1 MSMNPKNR
9 NKIISLFAILILV
22 MGCYKNEDEILAM
35 LKEIRQQNETL
46 RGQVTRL
53 QQTADSVSNALKLA
67 NNNIN
72 NIDKKVDSIR
82 TQLSLV
88 LTQINSLNLQM
99 SQANSNISDI
109 QKKLVELQ
117 QKCTDLYN
125 LLLQYIN
132 GTKISIG
139 DKVNGGIVFYVDT
152 SGKHGLVAADQDQ
165 SGGGTEWGC
174 YCVAISGTDTSFGK
188 GAANTVKI
196 VQQCSQA
203 TYAAKICDNLILNG
217 YSDWYLPSNGEL
229 RLMYLNLK
237 QKGLG
242 NFLTT
247 VPYWTSC
254 TASYGSCGINGGA
267 FTFNFNTGTTISE
280 YRAGYAGT
288 GAVRAIRSF

>member
-1 MSMNPKNR
+1 MFKNSKNR
-9 NKIISLFAILILV
+9 NKLLTLIGVLILV
-22 MGCYKNEDEILAM
+22 VGCYKNEDEILA
-35 LKEIRQQNETL
+35 LIKEIRGQNENL
-46 RGQVTRL
+46 RVQVTRL

-67 NNNIN
+67 NSNIS
-72 NIDKKVDSIR
+72 NIDKKVDSIKI
-82 TQLSLV
+82 QLSSV
-88 LTQINSLNLQM
+88 LTQINALNLQLT
-99 SQANSNISDI
+99 QANANIADI
-109 QKKLVELQ
+109 QKKISELQ
-117 QKCTDLYN
+117 LKCTDLYN

-132 GTKISIG
+132 GTKIAVG

-174 YCVAISGTDTSFGK
+174 YCTAITGTDTSFGK
-188 GAANTVKI
+188 GAANTLKI

-203 TYAAKICDNLILNG
+203 NYAAKICDNLILNG

-229 RLMYLNLK
+229 NLMYLNLK
-237 QKGLG
+237 QKGIG
-242 NFLTT
+242 NFLTS
-247 VPYWTSC
+247 VPYWSSC

-267 FTFNFNTGTTISE
+267 YTFNFSNGTTVSE

>member
-1 MSMNPKNR
+1 
-9 NKIISLFAILILV
+9 
-22 MGCYKNEDEILAM
+22 
-35 LKEIRQQNETL
+35 
-46 RGQVTRL
+46 
-53 QQTADSVSNALKLA
+53 
-67 NNNIN
+67 
-72 NIDKKVDSIR
+72 
-82 TQLSLV
+82 
-88 LTQINSLNLQM
+88 M
-99 SQANSNISDI
+99 SQANANISDI
-109 QKKLVELQ
+109 QKKLSELQ
-117 QKCTDLYN
+117 LKCTDLYN

-139 DKVNGGIVFYVDT
+139 DKINGGIVFYIDS
-152 SGKHGLVAADQDQ
+152 SGKHGLVSADQDQ

-174 YCVAISGTDTSFGK
+174 YCTVITGTDTSFGK
-188 GAANTVKI
+188 GSSNTTKI

-229 RLMYLNLK
+229 NLMYLNLK

-267 FTFNFNTGTTISE
+267 YTFNFNNGTTVSE